1 MEDLIIIGGGPA
13 GYLGALRA
21 AQRGLK
27 VTLFE
32 EKSLGGVCLNEGC
45 IPTKSLL
52 YSAKMFKNAQG
63 SQDYGVL
70 AKEVSFDHSLA
81 LKRKDAAVRSLV
93 SGVAAQLKSAQVNVE
108 KAGAE
113 IRGSTSKGFLVSAQ
127 GKEYEGRNLLIATG
141 ARASLPGITGL
152 QEGLAQGFVVTSREL
167 LAAETLPEKLVVI
180 GAGIVGLE
188 MAAYFSQVGC
198 RVTVIEV
205 LDKIAGNTDSEIAGF
220 LQKELAKEGIEF
232 FLNCHVT
239 KISEGKVYYE
249 KEGKTAEI
257 EASKVLI
264 SAGRSPN
271 TEGLGLERLG
281 IEREGLAIVTD
292 LHLET
297 NRKGVYAAGD
307 VNAKAML
314 AHIAYREAEV
324 AVNHMTGVADSM
336 SYELIPSVVYT
347 TPEVAFVGETE
358 ETAKAKGLNY
368 AAAKLPMAYSGRFVA
383 EKGKASNCYC
393 KILVDKERELLLGV
407 HLIGSYASEIIWGAA
422 NLLASKK
429 TIEELKTLVFPHP
442 TVSEIIREV
451 LFQF

>member
-52 YSAKMFKNAQG
+52 YSAKMYKAARD

-70 AKEVSFDHSLA
+70 AKEVGFDHSLA
-81 LKRKDAAVRSLV
+81 LKRKDAAVKSLV
-93 SGVAAQLKSAQVNVE
+93 SGVRTQLKSAQVKVE
-108 KAGAE
+108 TARAE
-113 IRGSTSKGFLVSAQ
+113 IMGKTPEGFLVSAQ
-127 GKEYEGRNLLIATG
+127 GKEYEGKNLLIAAG
-141 ARASLPGITGL
+141 ARASLPGISGL
-152 QEGLAQGFVVTSREL
+152 QEGLAQGFVVTNKEL

-205 LDKIAGNTDSEIAGF
+205 LEKIAGNTDLEIAGF

-232 FLNCHVT
+232 FLGCHVT
-239 KISEGKVYYE
+239 KISGGKVYYE
-249 KEGKTAEI
+249 KEGKEGEI
-257 EASKVLI
+257 EASKVLV
-264 SAGRSPN
+264 SVGRRPN
-271 TEGLGLERLG
+271 TEGLGLARLG
-281 IEREGLAIVTD
+281 IELAGPAIVTD
-292 LHLET
+292 RHLQT
-297 NRKGVYAAGD
+297 NVKGVYGAGD
-307 VNAKAML
+307 INAKAML
-314 AHIAYREAEV
+314 AHTAYREAEV

-336 SYELIPSVVYT
+336 YYDFIPSVIYS

-368 AAAKLPMAYSGRFVA
+368 AAAKLPMAYSGRFAA
-383 EKGKASNCYC
+383 EQGKSANCYC
-393 KILVDKERELLLGV
+393 KILVDKESDLLLGV
-407 HLIGSYASEIIWGAA
+407 HLIGSYASEIIWGAT
-422 NLLASKK
+422 NLLAGKK
-429 TIEELKTLVFPHP
+429 TVKELKTLVFPHP

-451 LFQF
+451 VFQF